1 MGILD
6 NLEAYWENMDKKAL
20 DPDKC
25 IYCDNESMYTQI
37 GQVGRIYRVVDV
49 CKKHFIAD
57 EPS

>member
-6 NLEAYWENMDKKAL
+6 NLEAYLEHQDKCVYCGEKAL
-20 DPDKC
+20 
-25 IYCDNESMYTQI
+25 YTQI

-49 CKKHFIAD
+49 CKKHFVQD